1 MNTSRL
7 TAGASRF
14 AHLTG
19 LSRKVRSVADDD
31 QCDDDEPKGKRS
43 RASDND
49 EDGEDDPKSKK
60 SKRADDDQR
69 DDDEPKCKRSRASD
83 DDDDGEDEP
92 KSKKSKRADDDQCD
106 DDEPK
111 GKRSRASDEDDDDE
125 EDDDKEEMNGR
136 SAKASARRREQARI
150 GAILGHAAAANN
162 LPLAVS
168 LACETRMTRLEA
180 ITVLKG
186 QGGRQRDD
194 RDDAGANRHARQD
207 RSSRNVQL
215 GSDSHG
221 PTGPQAVSRGWD
233 AAFQRAGI
241 KSTPR

>member
-19 LSRKVRSVADDD
+19 LSRKVRSV
-31 QCDDDEPKGKRS
+31 
-43 RASDND
+43 
-49 EDGEDDPKSKK
+49 
-60 SKRADDDQR
+60 
-69 DDDEPKCKRSRASD
+69 
-83 DDDDGEDEP
+83 
-92 KSKKSKRADDDQCD
+92 ADDDQCD